1 MGRLSNN
8 QKAFNIVWQHF
19 VVKQAKQSIVEDDD
33 TGDAHWALRG
43 PYNRK
48 DAIGLLLSNEQY
60 KPDMERLTLAELL
73 EEYPE
78 LQLVTKDQSLLT
90 EFEWAHDMAVQ
101 SDKEFTQRI
110 AIRLRGIAEGFQL
123 EIPK

>member
-1 MGRLSNN
+1 MARPSNN

-19 VVKQAKQSIVEDDD
+19 VVKGAKQSIVENDY

-43 PYNRK
+43 PYKRK
-48 DAIGLLLSNEQY
+48 DAIGVLLSDEQY
-60 KPDMERLTLAELL
+60 KPAMEGLTLDELL

-78 LQLVTKDQSLLT
+78 LQLVTKDRSLLT
-90 EFEWAHDMAVQ
+90 EFEWAHDFAAHDDKHFSQ
-101 SDKEFTQRI
+101 SV